1 MFLFP
6 KRGCRAFVLPL
17 PGGLLSVGHSVGVL
31 LGLSNLVLQLILS
44 PKPACRPFKCLWAV
58 DPERHFPD

>member
-1 MFLFP
+1 M
-6 KRGCRAFVLPL
+6 
-17 PGGLLSVGHSVGVL
+17 GHSVGVL